1 MADPT
6 ITSSTLLCSAKG
18 QGAGQLQWWQFTF
31 GIDPG
36 NQTSINVNTFKDAGP
51 GAGTLVSLVDAGGAD
66 AAKGV
71 LELQGSSTGLVY
83 AADSTTEIKFVNTQN
98 GANGAATQVIAG
110 AEVVIVFAV

>member
-6 ITSSTLLCSAKG
+6 VISSTLLCSAKG

-31 GIDPG
+31 DLGG
-36 NQTSINVNTFKDAGP
+36 NETSINVNKFKDAGP

-71 LELQGSSTGLVY
+71 LALQGSTTGLVY

-98 GANGAATQVIAG
+98 GANGAATQSIDDG
-110 AEVVIVFAV
+110 EVVIVFAV